1 LAGDYAARNGGF
13 MNKDI
18 FEGKFKEISGE
29 IKKKWGQLTD
39 DDIRKTKGNAEALAG
54 IVQQKLGLEKDEAA
68 RNVSEVLKGL
78 ERKFAPQ
85 KVSDSVNAKVDKLKQ
100 KIKKS

>member
-1 LAGDYAARNGGF
+1 

-39 DDIRKTKGNAEALAG
+39 DEIRESKGNAQALAG
-54 IVQQKLGLEKDEAA
+54 IIQQKYGKKKEDVE
-68 RNVSEVLKGL
+68 REVSEAVGDL
-78 ERKFAPQ
+78 ERKFSGK
-85 KVSDSVNAKVDKLKQ
+85 KVSKGLNEKVERLKDKLK
-100 KIKKS
+100 KS

>member
-1 LAGDYAARNGGF
+1 

-29 IKKKWGQLTD
+29 LKKKWGQLTD

-54 IVQQKLGLEKDEAA
+54 IVQQKMGMEKDEAA
-68 RNVSEVLKGL
+68 RNVSEILKGM
-78 ERKFAPQ
+78 ERKFSTP
-85 KVSDSVNAKVDKLKQ
+85 KVSDIVNEKVDQIKQ

>member
-1 LAGDYAARNGGF
+1 
-13 MNKDI
+13 MNRDI

-39 DDIRKTKGNAEALAG
+39 DEIRKSQGNAEALAG
-54 IVQQKLGLEKDEAA
+54 IVQQKFGMEKDEAT
-68 RNVSEVLKGL
+68 RNVSEFMKGL
-78 ERKFAPQ
+78 DRKFSPHEI
-85 KVSDSVNAKVDKLKQ
+85 SDAVNEKVDTLKQ

>member
-1 LAGDYAARNGGF
+1 
-13 MNKDI
+13 MNRDI

-39 DDIRKTKGNAEALAG
+39 DDIRQTEGNAEALAG
-54 IVQQKLGLEKDEAA
+54 VVQQKVGLEKDEAS
-68 RNVSEVLKGL
+68 RNVSEILKNM
-78 ERKFAPQ
+78 ERKFSTP
-85 KVSDSVNAKVDKLKQ
+85 KVSDSLNEKVDQMKR